1 MEMFHPL
8 PHEIIP
14 EPPKA
19 HTEEGLIILA
29 LNHLVHTGEMTE
41 DAKQECLNK
50 LIDVRLATAH
60 FDMLFFP
67 ILTDE
72 T

>member
-1 MEMFHPL
+1 MEIFHPL
-8 PHEIIP
+8 PHEVTT
-14 EPPKA
+14 EPPKPRN
-19 HTEEGLIILA
+19 EEELIIIA
-29 LNHLVHTGEMTE
+29 LTHLVHTGEMTE
-41 DAKQECLNK
+41 DTKQECLNK
-50 LIDVRLATAH
+50 LIDVRIASAH